1 MPSLTSLHTNH
12 GATRMLFT
20 NHPLL
25 RGVYLNLVVFILML
39 GSSLTL
45 AHHGIATKF
54 DPAKT
59 LTVKG
64 RVARVDWSF
73 PHVHIFLLVTD
84 GTVELPW
91 YRT

>member
-25 RGVYLNLVVFILML
+25 RGVYLNLVVLSLML

-64 RVARVDWSF
+64 RVARR
-73 PHVHIFLLVTD
+73 LVLSACAY
-84 GTVELPW
+84 LPAGNRW
-91 YRT
+91 HGGIALVYRT